1 LVRISLIFALGGA
14 AVLAAQET
22 SATLS
27 GEIHDVA
34 GASIPSI
41 NVELRLAEPP
51 YTIFSLRTDGAG
63 AFKFTVLPTGT
74 YTLLA
79 DKPGFQTLRLTS
91 MQLASGEHGILP
103 PLRLDIGGSCGAG
116 PPTIGHLQRL
126 PGSGQIGNLSGTV
139 MRDQAHPITRA
150 TVKLRCGQQKVCG
163 DTKTDSKGE
172 FIFFNLS
179 PRDDNTIRVTH
190 PGFYPWEGSGYEVRV
205 GFDSTYGPITLDRR
219 LRTKRPLVVCE

>member
-103 PLRLDIGGSCGAG
+103 PLRVEVAGSCGFGGPAG
-116 PPTIGHLQRL
+116 ENLQFR
-126 PGSGQIGNLSGTV
+126 PAEQGAGNLTGRV
-139 MRDQAHPITRA
+139 ERDEAHPIARA
-150 TVKLRCGQQKVCG
+150 TVKLLCDERKVCG
-163 DTKTDSKGE
+163 ETKTDSNGE
-172 FIFFNLS
+172 FIFFNLA
-179 PRDDNTIRVTH
+179 PRDDITIHVSDA
-190 PGFYPWEGSGYEVRV
+190 GFYDWEVSGYDQA
-205 GFDSTYGPITLDRR
+205 GFDSTYEPITMDSK
-219 LRTKRPLVVCE
+219 LRSKRPLIVCE